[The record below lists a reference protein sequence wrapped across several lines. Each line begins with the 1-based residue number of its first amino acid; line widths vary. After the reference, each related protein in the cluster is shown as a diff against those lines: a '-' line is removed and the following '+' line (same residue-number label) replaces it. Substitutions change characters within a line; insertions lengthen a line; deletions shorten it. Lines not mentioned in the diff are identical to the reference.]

1 MGSNANGI
9 KGKMD
14 SLKSAIR
21 VYNRPSAITIQETK
35 LRSKHLNIP
44 GYQVFLKNG
53 EGLGGGLMTA
63 VDENLSPVLISSPES
78 DILVVQSK

>member
-35 LRSKHLNIP
+35 LRSKHLKIP
-44 GYQVFLKNG
+44 GYQVILTNS